1 MNNPVLVQIVGAQVA
16 CTEGMKDTWREVSSW
31 AAGQLTAH
39 FGDRVQVKYY
49 DLFDADV
56 PPMPTGAQL
65 PLVLVNGAVTISGGK
80 ISMPAIRRKVETL
93 LEKETVP
100 VQAE

>member
-1 MNNPVLVQIVGAQVA
+1 MNNPVLVQIVGARVA
-16 CTEGMKDTWREVSSW
+16 CTEGMKDTWRDVSNW

-49 DLFDADV
+49 DLFDADI

-65 PLVLVNGAVTISGGK
+65 PVVLVNGAVIINGGK
-80 ISMPAIRRKVETL
+80 ISMPAIRRKVDSI

-100 VQAE
+100 AQTE

>member
-1 MNNPVLVQIVGAQVA
+1 MNNPVLVQIVGARVA
-16 CTEGMKDTWREVSSW
+16 CTEGMKDTWRDVSNW
-31 AAGQLTAH
+31 AAGQLAAH

-49 DLFDADV
+49 DLFDADI

-65 PLVLVNGAVTISGGK
+65 PVVLVNGAVIINGGK
-80 ISMPAIRRKVETL
+80 ISMPDIRRKVDSI

-100 VQAE
+100 AQTE